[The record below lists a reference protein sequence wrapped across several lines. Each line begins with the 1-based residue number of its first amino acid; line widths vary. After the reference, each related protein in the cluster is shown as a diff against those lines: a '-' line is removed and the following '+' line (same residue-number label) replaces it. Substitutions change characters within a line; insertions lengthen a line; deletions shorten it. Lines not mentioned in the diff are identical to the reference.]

1 MGRPSFKIDRQ
12 RLRGLRD
19 ERGLSQADLASALC
33 ERLGLDEQ
41 DPDTSTASYRRIEAR
56 GRTSRKRAEAI
67 AQILD
72 VTLAELEGIV
82 PPDTGIWV
90 IVQGCLTLAVFLGL
104 RTWYSRYYAVPL
116 RWIPGMNET
125 ITFVLIIAFMLGILL
140 VDLPAIVHGRLS

>member
-12 RLRGLRD
+12 RLRELRD

-67 AQILD
+67 AL
-72 VTLAELEGIV
+72 
-82 PPDTGIWV
+82 
-90 IVQGCLTLAVFLGL
+90 
-104 RTWYSRYYAVPL
+104 
-116 RWIPGMNET
+116 
-125 ITFVLIIAFMLGILL
+125 
-140 VDLPAIVHGRLS
+140 LPAP